1 MKRICA
7 LLLALIMI
15 LSLAT
20 TAFAAGTNTIT
31 VTKTKTGETYDLY
44 KLFDLSVNE
53 DLTAYTYTV
62 NSAWTAFFDGDGKQY
77 ITTNDQGYVT
87 DISDA
92 AALAKAAEAYAVANT
107 IGKIDSKVAAGENV
121 VFENLENGY
130 YLVTSTLGTIAMAVT
145 TPDNPDATINEKN
158 PENTIS
164 KQVQEDSDS
173 SWGASND
180 AQIGDTVNFKT
191 TINLIVG
198 TRNVVVH
205 DKMDSGLTLNADSIK
220 IEGLTKGTDYTVKTT
235 DLEDGCTFEVVI
247 DDTYV
252 NSLTANTTLTMTY
265 SAVLNE
271 NAVVNNAIV
280 DQKNVTKVT
289 FGDAQTSVEATTTT
303 TTHKFAVNKFAKDV
317 ENLAD
322 AVFYLKKAEAVVK
335 LIQIDDNNYRVA
347 KADEEGAVDTFT
359 TVASDDIVIWGVDAD
374 DDYTLEE
381 ITAPAGY
388 NKLPAEVK
396 VTVNADNST
405 RVDVENKAGTELPS
419 TGGVGTTMFYV
430 IGGLMMLMAV
440 VLLVTKKRMASA
452 E

>member
-1 MKRICA
+1 MKKLVT
-7 LLLALIMI
+7 LLLAMVMI
-15 LSLAT
+15 FSLAT

-53 DLTAYTYTV
+53 GLTAYTYTV

-107 IGKIDSKVAAGENV
+107 IGKIDSKAAAGETV

-205 DKMDSGLTLNADSIK
+205 DKMDPGLTLNADSIK

-322 AVFYLKKAEAVVK
+322 AVFSLKP
-335 LIQIDDNNYRVA
+335 LRIN
-347 KADEEGAVDTFT
+347 
-359 TVASDDIVIWGVDAD
+359 
-374 DDYTLEE
+374 L
-381 ITAPAGY
+381 
-388 NKLPAEVK
+388 
-396 VTVNADNST
+396 
-405 RVDVENKAGTELPS
+405 
-419 TGGVGTTMFYV
+419 
-430 IGGLMMLMAV
+430 
-440 VLLVTKKRMASA
+440 
-452 E
+452 